1 MADAP
6 SHNWRFFRAGG
17 FDQVRLDGAADLL
30 ALASLDQKLW
40 VALACPTSGLEFDAT
55 TLGLLDSDSDGRI
68 RAPELIAAI
77 AWANARLGDSE
88 LLGKGA
94 HPLPLAA
101 IGKDGGKGDGNDE
114 DKGDDQGQ
122 RLRAAARSLLV
133 RLGRDADAAD
143 AAISV
148 EDAAAAAGLF
158 AQDAFNGDGVITARA
173 AADDAS
179 AATLIEEIVA
189 TTGGSADRSGD
200 TGINQEQLD
209 AFYAEAAALLAWRTR
224 PCTAPEL
231 LPLGADIA
239 EAAAAAAALAAVRA
253 KIDDYFTRCR
263 LAAFDG
269 RATGALNG
277 SDADFLA
284 LGARLLATAD
294 ADAAALPL
302 ARIEAGRQLPL
313 VDTVNPAWAA
323 PLGELVAQVIT
334 PLLGA
339 RTELSEAD
347 WLALQARFAAYAAWQ
362 AEKPASA
369 LAAALAEASDEH
381 LAAIVAGD
389 GQARLAAL
397 IAADAARADEGAALA
412 DVQRLVHYVRD
423 LAKLAD
429 NFVAFRGFY
438 TRREPAIFQCGTLYL
453 DGRSCELC
461 VPVLDAGKHA
471 ALAAQSGI
479 FLAYCDCVR
488 GGEKRTIAAAFTA
501 GDSDQLSVGR
511 NGVFYDRQG
520 RDWDAT
526 VTRIVDHPI
535 SLRQAFWSPYKKVAK
550 FIGESLQKF
559 AAARAKAVDDNAAA
573 QVIAAQTKVTAPGA
587 AEPPKPPPFDAGK
600 FAGIF
605 AAIGLAIGAIGA
617 ALASLVTGFLGLPW
631 WQMPIAI
638 AGLLLIV
645 SGPAVALA
653 AFRLRNRNLGPLLD
667 ANGWAVNARAR
678 INIPFGTSLTQVAKL
693 PAGAERSL
701 SDPYAEQKSPWGFY
715 AFLLIAAAIAAA
727 LAVRL
732 FGGG

>member
-1 MADAP
+1 MAEAP

-17 FDQVRLDGAADLL
+17 FDQVRLDGTADLL
-30 ALASLDQKLW
+30 ALPSLDQKLW

-55 TLGLLDSDSDGRI
+55 TLKLLDSDSDGRI

-88 LLGKGA
+88 LFGKGV

-101 IGKDGGKGDGNDE
+101 IGK
-114 DKGDDQGQ
+114 GDDEGR
-122 RLRAAARSLLV
+122 RLLAAARSLLL

-143 AAISV
+143 AAVSV

-158 AQDAFNGDGVITARA
+158 AQDACNGDGVITARA
-173 AADDAS
+173 AGDDADTT
-179 AATLIEEIVA
+179 TLIGEIVA
-189 TTGGSADRSGD
+189 ATGGNADCSGD

-209 AFYAEAAALLAWRTR
+209 AFYGEAGALLAWRGR
-224 PCTAPEL
+224 PTADPEL
-231 LPLGADIA
+231 LPLGADT
-239 EAAAAAAALAAVRA
+239 AAAAAALAAVRA

-263 LAAFDG
+263 LAAFDA

-284 LGARLLATAD
+284 LGSRLLATAD

-302 ARIEAGRQLPL
+302 ARIEAGRPLPL

-323 PLGELVAQVIT
+323 PLAALAAQAIT

-339 RTELSEAD
+339 RNELSEAD

-369 LAAALAEASDEH
+369 LAAALADASDEH
-381 LAAIVAGD
+381 LGAIVAGD

-397 IAADAARADEGAALA
+397 IAADLARADEGAALA

-488 GGEKRTIAAAFTA
+488 GSEKRTIAAAFTA

-573 QVIAAQTKVTAPGA
+573 QVIAAQTKVTTPGA
-587 AEPPKPPPFDAGK
+587 TEPPKPPPFDAGK

-678 INIPFGTSLTQVAKL
+678 INIPFGSSLTQVAKL

-715 AFLLIAAAIAAA
+715 AFLLIGAAIAAA

>member
-17 FDQVRLDGAADLL
+17 FDQVRLDGSADLL
-30 ALASLDQKLW
+30 ALESLDQKLW
-40 VALACPTSGLEFDAT
+40 VALACPTNGLEFDAT

-77 AWANARLGDSE
+77 AWANARLDDGE
-88 LLGKGA
+88 LLGKGV

-101 IGKDGGKGDGNDE
+101 IGKDGGKGDGNGE
-114 DKGDDQGQ
+114 DAGQ
-122 RLRAAARSLLV
+122 RLRAAAGSLLV

-143 AAISV
+143 AAVSV
-148 EDAAAAAGLF
+148 DDAAAAAGLF
-158 AQDAFNGDGVITARA
+158 AQDAFNGDGIITARA
-173 AADDAS
+173 AGDDAS
-179 AATLIEEIVA
+179 AAALIEEIVA
-189 TTGGSADRSGD
+189 ATGGSADSSGD

-209 AFYAEAAALLAWRTR
+209 TFYAEAAALLAWRTR
-224 PCTAPEL
+224 PSANPEL
-231 LPLGADIA
+231 LPLGPDTAP
-239 EAAAAAAALAAVRA
+239 AAAALAAVRA

-263 LAAFDG
+263 LAAFDN

-302 ARIEAGRQLPL
+302 ARIEAGRPLPL

-323 PLGELVAQVIT
+323 PLAELAALAIT

-339 RTELSEAD
+339 RNELSEAD
-347 WLALQARFAAYAAWQ
+347 WLTLQARFAAYAAWQ

-381 LAAIVAGD
+381 LAAIVDGD

-397 IAADAARADEGAALA
+397 IGADLARADEGAALA

-423 LAKLAD
+423 LARLAD

-488 GGEKRTIAAAFTA
+488 GSEKRTIAAAFTA
-501 GDSDQLSVGR
+501 GDSDQLAVGR
-511 NGVFYDRQG
+511 NGVFYDRAG

-535 SLRQAFWSPYKKVAK
+535 SLRQAFWSPYKKLAK

-573 QVIAAQTKVTAPGA
+573 QVIAAQSKVTTPGA
-587 AEPPKPPPFDAGK
+587 AEAPKPAAFDVGK

>member
-17 FDQVRLDGAADLL
+17 FDQVRLDGSADLL
-30 ALASLDQKLW
+30 ALESLDQKLW

-77 AWANARLGDSE
+77 AWANARLGDGE
-88 LLGKGA
+88 LLSKGV

-101 IGKDGGKGDGNDE
+101 IGKDGGKGDGNGE
-114 DKGDDQGQ
+114 DAGQ
-122 RLRAAARSLLV
+122 RLRAAAGSLLV

-143 AAISV
+143 AAVSV
-148 EDAAAAAGLF
+148 DDAAAAAGLF
-158 AQDAFNGDGVITARA
+158 AQDAFNGDGIITARA
-173 AADDAS
+173 AGDDAS
-179 AATLIEEIVA
+179 AAALIEEIVA
-189 TTGGSADRSGD
+189 ATGGSADSSGD

-209 AFYAEAAALLAWRTR
+209 TFYAEAAALLAWRGR
-224 PCTAPEL
+224 PSANPEL
-231 LPLGADIA
+231 LPLGPDTAP
-239 EAAAAAAALAAVRA
+239 AAAALAAVRA

-302 ARIEAGRQLPL
+302 ARIEAGRPLPL

-323 PLGELVAQVIT
+323 PLAELAAQAIT

-339 RTELSEAD
+339 RNELSEAD
-347 WLALQARFAAYAAWQ
+347 WLTLQARFAAYAAWQ

-369 LAAALAEASDEH
+369 LAVALAVALADASDEH

-397 IAADAARADEGAALA
+397 IGADLARADEGAALA

-423 LAKLAD
+423 LARLAD

-488 GGEKRTIAAAFTA
+488 GSEKRTIAAAFTA
-501 GDSDQLSVGR
+501 GDSDQLAVGR
-511 NGVFYDRQG
+511 NGVFYDRAG

-535 SLRQAFWSPYKKVAK
+535 SLRQAFWSPYKKLAK

-573 QVIAAQTKVTAPGA
+573 QVIAAQSKVTTPGA
-587 AEPPKPPPFDAGK
+587 AEAPKPAAFDVGK

-732 FGGG
+732 LGGG

>member
-17 FDQVRLDGAADLL
+17 FDQVRLDGSADLL

-77 AWANARLGDSE
+77 AWANAHLGDSE
-88 LLGKGA
+88 LLGKGV
-94 HPLPLAA
+94 HPLPLTA
-101 IGKDGGKGDGNDE
+101 IGNGDE
-114 DKGDDQGQ
+114 EGQ
-122 RLRAAARSLLV
+122 RLRAAARALLV
-133 RLGRDADAAD
+133 RLGRDPDAAD
-143 AAISV
+143 AAVSV
-148 EDAAAAAGLF
+148 DDADAAAGLF
-158 AQDAFNGDGVITARA
+158 AQDAFNGDGIITVRA
-173 AADDAS
+173 AGDDAS
-179 AATLIEEIVA
+179 AAALIEEIVA
-189 TTGGSADRSGD
+189 ATGGSPDRSGD

-209 AFYAEAAALLAWRTR
+209 AFYAEAGALLAWRTR
-224 PCTAPEL
+224 PTANPEL
-231 LPLGADIA
+231 LPLGADT
-239 EAAAAAAALAAVRA
+239 AAAAAALAAVRA
-253 KIDDYFTRCR
+253 KIVDYFTRCR

-302 ARIEAGRQLPL
+302 ARIEAGRPLPL
-313 VDTVNPAWAA
+313 VDTVNPAWVA
-323 PLGELVAQVIT
+323 PLAALAAQAIT

-339 RTELSEAD
+339 RSELSEAD
-347 WLALQARFAAYAAWQ
+347 WLTLQARFAAYAAWQ
-362 AEKPASA
+362 ADKPAAS
-369 LAAALAEASDEH
+369 LAAALADASDEH
-381 LAAIVAGD
+381 LAALVAGD

-397 IAADAARADEGAALA
+397 IAADTARADEGSALA

-423 LAKLAD
+423 LARLAD

-488 GGEKRTIAAAFTA
+488 GSEKRTIAAAFTA
-501 GDSDQLSVGR
+501 GDSDQLAVGR
-511 NGVFYDRQG
+511 NGVFYDREG

-587 AEPPKPPPFDAGK
+587 TEPPKPPPFDAGK

-727 LAVRL
+727 VAVRL

>member
-1 MADAP
+1 MAEAP

-17 FDQVRLDGAADLL
+17 FDQVRLDGTADLL
-30 ALASLDQKLW
+30 ALPSLDQKLW

-55 TLGLLDSDSDGRI
+55 TLKLLDSDSDGRI

-88 LLGKGA
+88 LFGKGV

-101 IGKDGGKGDGNDE
+101 IGK
-114 DKGDDQGQ
+114 GDDEGR
-122 RLRAAARSLLV
+122 RLLAAARSLLL

-143 AAISV
+143 AAVSV

-158 AQDAFNGDGVITARA
+158 AQDACNGDGVITARTA
-173 AADDAS
+173 GDDADTT
-179 AATLIEEIVA
+179 TLIGEIVA
-189 TTGGSADRSGD
+189 ATGGNADRSGD

-209 AFYAEAAALLAWRTR
+209 AFYGEAGALLAWRGR
-224 PCTAPEL
+224 PTADPEL
-231 LPLGADIA
+231 LPLGADT
-239 EAAAAAAALAAVRA
+239 AAAAAALAAVRA

-263 LAAFDG
+263 LAAFDA

-302 ARIEAGRQLPL
+302 ARIEADRPLPL
-313 VDTVNPAWAA
+313 VDTVNPAWTA
-323 PLGELVAQVIT
+323 PLAALAAQAIT

-339 RTELSEAD
+339 RNELSEAD
-347 WLALQARFAAYAAWQ
+347 WQALQARFAAYAAWQ

-369 LAAALAEASDEH
+369 LAAALADASDEH
-381 LAAIVAGD
+381 LGAIVAGD
-389 GQARLAAL
+389 GLARLAAL
-397 IAADAARADEGAALA
+397 IAADLARADEGAALA

-488 GGEKRTIAAAFTA
+488 GSEKRTIAAAFTA

-573 QVIAAQTKVTAPGA
+573 QVIAAQTKVTTPGA

-678 INIPFGTSLTQVAKL
+678 INIPFGSSLTQVAKL

-727 LAVRL
+727 VAVRL